1 MPGTVPDLSSFELLR
16 AELMDMDAL
25 LSDSNAP
32 GLPPPPVSPT
42 AAPSPDAENLARIR
56 SILFG
61 QQVETFEHRFA
72 ALETDLSTRLAAL
85 ERTLADRADALGG
98 RLDTL
103 RDDTT
108 ARFHAQQATHDA
120 ATDALRSALSDVA
133 TTNEAAR
140 ADLNATHT
148 ARADAQDETVRTL
161 SATVDRLTDGLSRDK
176 ADRAL
181 LAELFDHLA
190 QRLRGS
196 SEAASDV

>member
-1 MPGTVPDLSSFELLR
+1 
-16 AELMDMDAL
+16 MDAPP
-25 LSDSNAP
+25 SDSH
-32 GLPPPPVSPT
+32 GLPPPPAMPSTPAT
-42 AAPSPDAENLARIR
+42 APSPEAENLARIR

-72 ALETDLSTRLAAL
+72 ALEAELSARFDTV
-85 ERTLADRADALGG
+85 ERALADRADALGT

-120 ATDALRSALSDVA
+120 ATDALRAALADASAAS
-133 TTNEAAR
+133 EAAR
-140 ADLNATHT
+140 ADMGAAHT
-148 ARADAQDETVRTL
+148 TRADAQDETVRTL

-176 ADRAL
+176 ADRTL

-196 SEAASDV
+196 SDADANA